1 MSEEL
6 REREDNFKF
15 IQEFGKKNQEDRII
29 FSLKRKQLIRV
40 IIGAF
45 ALIFIL
51 ISLLYF
57 LTPMKQLIP
66 GFPDKKMY
74 RNLYE
79 VQFTIDS
86 LKNINRINQQYFEN
100 INAIASGEINSIMP
114 QEQSDSIK
122 LGDPNV
128 KKNELKLRK
137 RVEQEEAHNTLDI
150 ETKNN
155 LNYSFLK
162 PIEGIVTERFNP
174 STQHFGIDI
183 VATENAPIKAIQGG
197 TVVFSG
203 WTSEDG
209 YVIFIQ
215 HSENLLSIYKHNSSL
230 LKSIGENVLPGEV
243 IALIGNTGELSQG
256 IHLHIE
262 LWQNGYPIDPEKLI
276 NY

>member
-15 IQEFGKKNQEDRII
+15 IQEFGKKNKEDRII

-79 VQFTIDS
+79 IQFTIDS
-86 LKNINRINQQYFEN
+86 LKNVNRINQQYFEN
-100 INAIASGEINSIMP
+100 INAIASGEINSIIP

-122 LGDPNV
+122 LGDPSV

-174 STQHFGIDI
+174 RTQHFGIDI

-230 LKSIGENVLPGEV
+230 LKSIGDNVLPGEV

-276 NY
+276 SY